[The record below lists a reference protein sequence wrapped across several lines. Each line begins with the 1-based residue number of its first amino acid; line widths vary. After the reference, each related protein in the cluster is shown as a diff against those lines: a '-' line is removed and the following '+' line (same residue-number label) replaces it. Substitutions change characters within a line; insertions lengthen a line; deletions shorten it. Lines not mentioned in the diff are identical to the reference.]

1 MTNIRFGRTPAPADV
16 HPAVTQSWSV
26 WGSSEAA
33 QIEDVS
39 ALNSSGSSRRTS
51 ARSLDCRCW
60 LLLVLGWDTMSST
73 CICICVFICIW
84 YTMSSTVLIWVP
96 FTARS
101 PPAGP
106 PKRTQLVG
114 SKLALARHEWEVANL
129 YLCVYLYLYFHLC
142 LYFEIVA
149 NHLGESMDTVQ
160 ELVVS
165 TLNRSEIW
173 KDGGSNGNAKYWNY
187 LSRVSYFLRS
197 SKLLPLATE
206 CQSPPCDPP

>member
-1 MTNIRFGRTPAPADV
+1 
-16 HPAVTQSWSV
+16 
-26 WGSSEAA
+26 
-33 QIEDVS
+33 
-39 ALNSSGSSRRTS
+39 
-51 ARSLDCRCW
+51 
-60 LLLVLGWDTMSST
+60 
-73 CICICVFICIW
+73 
-84 YTMSSTVLIWVP
+84 MSSTVLIWVP

-129 YLCVYLYLYFHLC
+129 YLCVYLYLYFHRC

-165 TLNRSEIW
+165 TLNKSEI
-173 KDGGSNGNAKYWNY
+173 
-187 LSRVSYFLRS
+187 
-197 SKLLPLATE
+197 
-206 CQSPPCDPP
+206 